1 MIDKCA
7 AYLLRAIVTV
17 LFWTLRIEIRGKE
30 VFSELRGS
38 ALIAIWHSKL
48 LLLAPL
54 IRTVLPVVPIS
65 VLISKSR
72 DGNIPS
78 LYAETYN
85 EVEVIRVG
93 HKTRHGALLQTM
105 QALESNRHVIITPD
119 GPRGPAETIKPGVI
133 FAAQKCQRPVIT
145 MSWHASRCIR
155 LHSWDRFC
163 IPLPF
168 SKITVSFSTP
178 FFFSESDTPESVER
192 TLKNSFAP

>member
-1 MIDKCA
+1 MIDNCA
-7 AYLLRAIVTV
+7 AYLLRAIVTI

-30 VFSELRGS
+30 VFSEHHGS
-38 ALIAIWHSKL
+38 ALIAIWHAKL

-54 IRTVLPVVPIS
+54 IRKVLPIVPIS

-78 LYAETYN
+78 SYAETYY
-85 EVEVIRVG
+85 EVNVIRVG

-105 QALESNRHVIITPD
+105 QALENGRLVIITPD

-133 FAAQKCQRPVIT
+133 YAAQKCHSPVIA

-155 LHSWDRFC
+155 LSSWDRFC

-168 SKITVSFSTP
+168 SKITVSFSKP
-178 FFFSESDTPESVER
+178 LLFSESDTPETIESA
-192 TLKNSFAP
+192 LKNAFVV